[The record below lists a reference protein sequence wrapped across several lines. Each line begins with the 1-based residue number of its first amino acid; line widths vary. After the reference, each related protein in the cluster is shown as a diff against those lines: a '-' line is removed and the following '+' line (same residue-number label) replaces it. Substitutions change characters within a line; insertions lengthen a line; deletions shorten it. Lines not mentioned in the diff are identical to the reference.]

1 MCSNT
6 CSTALDGHCDEV
18 EGMCPQGTDCSDCGL
33 EGIPLCPY
41 VGPCWNAQ
49 VADASPALFASWTIS
64 IVVAVVAVLASGVD
78 AFRAHVCLSEGPLM
92 PLSHKAIRLSQRSRC
107 LRRLA
112 MLFFL
117 ASFVAF
123 IVWYVLLLPSIAAF
137 HDKAMTQSQIASS
150 PTDDSASVGSL
161 PKWPKAMNNVTG
173 TTQALEK
180 ASHSGLHPMHDAQ
193 IALVTAIV
201 MLAAL
206 ILIAYAK
213 WRCCRRRGWQQG
225 LNTPPPP
232 NLMDVELQSLID
244 VEPHAQGME
253 DSGSTR
259 FRNVGLPD
267 LFNLDVMLEPGTFST
282 ASPQPEPYPDL
293 TLPVVGTSS
302 THLNMITAFFSVDQ
316 IVGRGAFGTV
326 YKSISIDLIEPSAR
340 HQMPAFCMRPCAVK
354 RLVAGADPCSLMNEL
369 QVLASCRHENILP
382 VLAFCFEPGCKALVM
397 PFMPG
402 GTLNDRL
409 FPSNLDADD
418 DLAEPRW
425 VDASLVEAV
434 EEVSAAPL
442 SAGPRLEWQECLRIL
457 RDVARALSYLHKA
470 TPHKPQIF
478 HRDVKPSNIL
488 LDCVLNAKLSDL
500 GVAKARLGGD
510 TLATNTT
517 VGSPGYIDPLYV
529 NGGRVSEV
537 TDGYALGVT
546 ILVCMTRQKA
556 IVRAAHGDDC
566 PLTEACSELLANPSG
581 SSEAIYERAGV
592 WWPASIAI
600 EAAQLAAGLT
610 CPRRRDDRTRVED
623 VKLSL
628 EALAIASEMPA
639 GIVDTEAPAGIV
651 GTAAFDLPAGIVDN
665 TARLCMVC
673 MDANRSVRF
682 SPCGHSTCCDE
693 CAALIMGRGDP
704 CPNCRGPIDGVNSR
718 GPHVATE
725 DTFVVSF

>member
-1 MCSNT
+1 
-6 CSTALDGHCDEV
+6 
-18 EGMCPQGTDCSDCGL
+18 
-33 EGIPLCPY
+33 
-41 VGPCWNAQ
+41 
-49 VADASPALFASWTIS
+49 
-64 IVVAVVAVLASGVD
+64 
-78 AFRAHVCLSEGPLM
+78 
-92 PLSHKAIRLSQRSRC
+92 
-107 LRRLA
+107 
-112 MLFFL
+112 
-117 ASFVAF
+117 
-123 IVWYVLLLPSIAAF
+123 
-137 HDKAMTQSQIASS
+137 
-150 PTDDSASVGSL
+150 
-161 PKWPKAMNNVTG
+161 
-173 TTQALEK
+173 
-180 ASHSGLHPMHDAQ
+180 MHDAQ

-201 MLAAL
+201 MLAAF
-206 ILIAYAK
+206 ILIAFAK
-213 WRCCRRRGWQQG
+213 WRCCRRRGRQQG
-225 LNTPPPP
+225 LATPPPP
-232 NLMDVELQSLID
+232 NLMDVELQSLMD
-244 VEPHAQGME
+244 MEPHAPRME
-253 DSGSTR
+253 NSGST
-259 FRNVGLPD
+259 LPD
-267 LFNLDVMLEPGTFST
+267 LVNLNVMLELDTFST
-282 ASPQPEPYPDL
+282 AS
-293 TLPVVGTSS
+293 PVVGTSS

-326 YKSISIDLIEPSAR
+326 YRSISTDLIEPSAR
-340 HQMPAFCMRPCAVK
+340 QQMPAFCMRPCAVK

-409 FPSNLDADD
+409 FPSAL
-418 DLAEPRW
+418 LQP
-425 VDASLVEAV
+425 ASIQEGVEQPASMQEQPAV
-434 EEVSAAPL
+434 
-442 SAGPRLEWQECLRIL
+442 PRLEWQECLRIL

-488 LDCVLNAKLSDL
+488 LDSVLNAKLSDL
-500 GVAKARLGGD
+500 GVAKARIGYID

-546 ILVCMTRQKA
+546 MLVCMTRRKA

-610 CPRRRDDRTRVED
+610 CPRRRGDRTRVED

-628 EALAIASEMPA
+628 EALANASEMPA
-639 GIVDTEAPAGIV
+639 GIVDTDVPAGIV
-651 GTAAFDLPAGIVDN
+651 GTAAFDLPAGIVD
-665 TARLCMVC
+665 TPRLCMVC

-693 CAALIMGRGDP
+693 CAALIVGRGDP
-704 CPNCRGPIDGVNSR
+704 CPNCRGPIDGINSR
-718 GPHVATE
+718 GTHVATE
-725 DTFVVSF
+725 DTFVEIAVDETFSSL

>member
-6 CSTALDGHCDEV
+6 CSTALDGHCDED
-18 EGMCPQGTDCSDCGL
+18 EGTCTQGTDCSDCGL

-41 VGPCWNAQ
+41 VGPCWNTQ
-49 VADASPALFASWTIS
+49 VADASPGLFASWTIS
-64 IVVAVVAVLASGVD
+64 IVVAVVAVLTSGVD

-92 PLSHKAIRLSQRSRC
+92 PLSHKAFRLSQRSRC

-123 IVWYVLLLPSIAAF
+123 IAWYVVLLPSIAAF
-137 HDKAMTQSQIASS
+137 HEKAKNQSQIGSS

-161 PKWPKAMNNVTG
+161 PNWSKATNNVTG
-173 TTQALEK
+173 ITQTLEK
-180 ASHSGLHPMHDAQ
+180 ANHSGLHPMHDAQ

-201 MLAAL
+201 MLAAF
-206 ILIAYAK
+206 ILIAFAK
-213 WRCCRRRGWQQG
+213 WRCCRRRGRQQG
-225 LNTPPPP
+225 LATPPPP
-232 NLMDVELQSLID
+232 NLMDVELQSLMD
-244 VEPHAQGME
+244 MEPHAPRME
-253 DSGSTR
+253 NSGST
-259 FRNVGLPD
+259 LPD
-267 LFNLDVMLEPGTFST
+267 LVNLNVMLELDTFST
-282 ASPQPEPYPDL
+282 AS
-293 TLPVVGTSS
+293 PVVGTSS

-326 YKSISIDLIEPSAR
+326 YRSISTDLIEPSAR
-340 HQMPAFCMRPCAVK
+340 QQMPAFCMRPCAVK

-409 FPSNLDADD
+409 FPSAL
-418 DLAEPRW
+418 LQP
-425 VDASLVEAV
+425 ASIQEGVEQPASMQEQPAV
-434 EEVSAAPL
+434 
-442 SAGPRLEWQECLRIL
+442 PRLEWQECLRIL

-488 LDCVLNAKLSDL
+488 LDSVLNAKLSDL
-500 GVAKARLGGD
+500 GVAKARIGYID

-546 ILVCMTRQKA
+546 MLVCMTRRKA

-610 CPRRRDDRTRVED
+610 CPRRRGDRTRVED

-628 EALAIASEMPA
+628 EALANASEMPA
-639 GIVDTEAPAGIV
+639 GIVDTDVPAGIV
-651 GTAAFDLPAGIVDN
+651 GTAAFDLPAGIVD
-665 TARLCMVC
+665 TPRLCMVC

-693 CAALIMGRGDP
+693 CAALIVGRGDP
-704 CPNCRGPIDGVNSR
+704 CPNCRGPIDGINSR
-718 GPHVATE
+718 GTHVATE
-725 DTFVVSF
+725 DTFVEIAVDETFSSL

>member
-1 MCSNT
+1 
-6 CSTALDGHCDEV
+6 
-18 EGMCPQGTDCSDCGL
+18 
-33 EGIPLCPY
+33 
-41 VGPCWNAQ
+41 
-49 VADASPALFASWTIS
+49 
-64 IVVAVVAVLASGVD
+64 
-78 AFRAHVCLSEGPLM
+78 
-92 PLSHKAIRLSQRSRC
+92 
-107 LRRLA
+107 
-112 MLFFL
+112 
-117 ASFVAF
+117 
-123 IVWYVLLLPSIAAF
+123 
-137 HDKAMTQSQIASS
+137 
-150 PTDDSASVGSL
+150 
-161 PKWPKAMNNVTG
+161 
-173 TTQALEK
+173 
-180 ASHSGLHPMHDAQ
+180 
-193 IALVTAIV
+193 
-201 MLAAL
+201 
-206 ILIAYAK
+206 
-213 WRCCRRRGWQQG
+213 
-225 LNTPPPP
+225 
-232 NLMDVELQSLID
+232 
-244 VEPHAQGME
+244 
-253 DSGSTR
+253 
-259 FRNVGLPD
+259 
-267 LFNLDVMLEPGTFST
+267 
-282 ASPQPEPYPDL
+282 
-293 TLPVVGTSS
+293 
-302 THLNMITAFFSVDQ
+302 
-316 IVGRGAFGTV
+316 
-326 YKSISIDLIEPSAR
+326 
-340 HQMPAFCMRPCAVK
+340 
-354 RLVAGADPCSLMNEL
+354 
-369 QVLASCRHENILP
+369 
-382 VLAFCFEPGCKALVM
+382 
-397 PFMPG
+397 
-402 GTLNDRL
+402 
-409 FPSNLDADD
+409 
-418 DLAEPRW
+418 
-425 VDASLVEAV
+425 
-434 EEVSAAPL
+434 
-442 SAGPRLEWQECLRIL
+442 
-457 RDVARALSYLHKA
+457 VARALSYLHKA

-651 GTAAFDLPAGIVDN
+651 GTAAFDLPAGIDVDN

>member
-1 MCSNT
+1 
-6 CSTALDGHCDEV
+6 
-18 EGMCPQGTDCSDCGL
+18 
-33 EGIPLCPY
+33 
-41 VGPCWNAQ
+41 
-49 VADASPALFASWTIS
+49 
-64 IVVAVVAVLASGVD
+64 
-78 AFRAHVCLSEGPLM
+78 
-92 PLSHKAIRLSQRSRC
+92 
-107 LRRLA
+107 
-112 MLFFL
+112 
-117 ASFVAF
+117 
-123 IVWYVLLLPSIAAF
+123 
-137 HDKAMTQSQIASS
+137 
-150 PTDDSASVGSL
+150 
-161 PKWPKAMNNVTG
+161 
-173 TTQALEK
+173 
-180 ASHSGLHPMHDAQ
+180 
-193 IALVTAIV
+193 
-201 MLAAL
+201 
-206 ILIAYAK
+206 
-213 WRCCRRRGWQQG
+213 
-225 LNTPPPP
+225 
-232 NLMDVELQSLID
+232 
-244 VEPHAQGME
+244 ME
-253 DSGSTR
+253 NRGSTW
-259 FRNVGLPD
+259 PD
-267 LFNLDVMLEPGTFST
+267 LVNLNVMLELDTFST
-282 ASPQPEPYPDL
+282 AS
-293 TLPVVGTSS
+293 PVVGTSS

-326 YKSISIDLIEPSAR
+326 YRSISTDLIEPSAR
-340 HQMPAFCMRPCAVK
+340 QQMPAFCMRPCAVK

-409 FPSNLDADD
+409 FPSAL
-418 DLAEPRW
+418 LQP
-425 VDASLVEAV
+425 ASIQEGVEQPASMQEQPAV
-434 EEVSAAPL
+434 
-442 SAGPRLEWQECLRIL
+442 PRLEWQECLRIL

-488 LDCVLNAKLSDL
+488 LDSVLNAKLSDL
-500 GVAKARLGGD
+500 GVAKARIGYID

-546 ILVCMTRQKA
+546 MLVCMTRRKA

-610 CPRRRDDRTRVED
+610 CPRRRGDRTRVED

-628 EALAIASEMPA
+628 EALANASEMPA
-639 GIVDTEAPAGIV
+639 GIVDTDVPAGIV
-651 GTAAFDLPAGIVDN
+651 GTAAFDLPAGIVD
-665 TARLCMVC
+665 TPRLCMVC

-693 CAALIMGRGDP
+693 CAALIVGRGDP
-704 CPNCRGPIDGVNSR
+704 CPNCRGPIDGINSR
-718 GPHVATE
+718 GTHVATE
-725 DTFVVSF
+725 DTFVEIAVDETFSSL

>member
-6 CSTALDGHCDEV
+6 CSTALDGHCDED
-18 EGMCPQGTDCSDCGL
+18 EGTCTQGTDCSDCGL

-41 VGPCWNAQ
+41 VGPCWNTQ
-49 VADASPALFASWTIS
+49 VADASPGLFASWTIS
-64 IVVAVVAVLASGVD
+64 IVVAVVAVLTSGVD

-92 PLSHKAIRLSQRSRC
+92 PLSHKAFRLSQRSRC

-123 IVWYVLLLPSIAAF
+123 IAWYVVLLPSIAAF
-137 HDKAMTQSQIASS
+137 HEKAKNQSQIGSS

-161 PKWPKAMNNVTG
+161 PNWSKATNNVTG
-173 TTQALEK
+173 ITQTLEK
-180 ASHSGLHPMHDAQ
+180 ANHSGLHPMHDAQ

-201 MLAAL
+201 MLAAF
-206 ILIAYAK
+206 ILIAFAK
-213 WRCCRRRGWQQG
+213 WRCCRRRGRQQG
-225 LNTPPPP
+225 LATPPPP
-232 NLMDVELQSLID
+232 NLMDVELQSLMD
-244 VEPHAQGME
+244 MEPHAPRME
-253 DSGSTR
+253 NSGST
-259 FRNVGLPD
+259 LPD
-267 LFNLDVMLEPGTFST
+267 LVNLNVMLELDTFST
-282 ASPQPEPYPDL
+282 AS
-293 TLPVVGTSS
+293 PVVGTSS

-326 YKSISIDLIEPSAR
+326 YRSISTDLIEPSAR
-340 HQMPAFCMRPCAVK
+340 QQMPAFCMRPCAVK

-409 FPSNLDADD
+409 FPSAL
-418 DLAEPRW
+418 LQP
-425 VDASLVEAV
+425 ASIQEGVVQPAAMPEQPAV
-434 EEVSAAPL
+434 
-442 SAGPRLEWQECLRIL
+442 PRLEWQECLRIL

-488 LDCVLNAKLSDL
+488 LDSVLNAKLSDL
-500 GVAKARLGGD
+500 GVAKARIGYID

-546 ILVCMTRQKA
+546 MLVCMTRRKA

-610 CPRRRDDRTRVED
+610 CPRRRGDRTRVED

-628 EALAIASEMPA
+628 EALANASEMPA
-639 GIVDTEAPAGIV
+639 GIVDTDVPAGIV
-651 GTAAFDLPAGIVDN
+651 GTAAFDLPAGIVD
-665 TARLCMVC
+665 TPRLCMVC

-693 CAALIMGRGDP
+693 CAALIVGRGDP
-704 CPNCRGPIDGVNSR
+704 CPNCRGPIDGINSR
-718 GPHVATE
+718 GTHVATE
-725 DTFVVSF
+725 DTFVEIAVDETFSSL

>member
-6 CSTALDGHCDEV
+6 CSTALDGHCDED
-18 EGMCPQGTDCSDCGL
+18 EGTCTQGTDCSDCGL

-41 VGPCWNAQ
+41 VGPCWNTQ
-49 VADASPALFASWTIS
+49 VADASPGLFASWTIS
-64 IVVAVVAVLASGVD
+64 IVVAVIAVLTSGVD

-92 PLSHKAIRLSQRSRC
+92 PLSHKAFRLSQRSRC

-123 IVWYVLLLPSIAAF
+123 IAWYVVLLPSIAAF
-137 HDKAMTQSQIASS
+137 HEKAKNQSQIGSS

-161 PKWPKAMNNVTG
+161 PNWSKATNNVTG
-173 TTQALEK
+173 ITQTLEK
-180 ASHSGLHPMHDAQ
+180 ANHSGLHPMHDAQ

-201 MLAAL
+201 MLAAF
-206 ILIAYAK
+206 ILIAFAK
-213 WRCCRRRGWQQG
+213 WRCCRRRGRQQG
-225 LNTPPPP
+225 LATPPPP
-232 NLMDVELQSLID
+232 NLMDVELQSLMD
-244 VEPHAQGME
+244 MEPHAPRME
-253 DSGSTR
+253 NSGST
-259 FRNVGLPD
+259 LPD
-267 LFNLDVMLEPGTFST
+267 LVNLNVMLELDTFST
-282 ASPQPEPYPDL
+282 AS
-293 TLPVVGTSS
+293 PVVGTSS

-326 YKSISIDLIEPSAR
+326 YRSISTDLIEPSAR
-340 HQMPAFCMRPCAVK
+340 QQMPAFCMRPCAVK

-409 FPSNLDADD
+409 FPSAL
-418 DLAEPRW
+418 LQP
-425 VDASLVEAV
+425 ASIQEGVEQPASMQEQPAV
-434 EEVSAAPL
+434 
-442 SAGPRLEWQECLRIL
+442 PRLEWQECLRIL

-488 LDCVLNAKLSDL
+488 LDSVLNAKLSDL
-500 GVAKARLGGD
+500 GVAKARIGYID

-546 ILVCMTRQKA
+546 MLVCMTRRKA

-610 CPRRRDDRTRVED
+610 CPRRRGDRTRVED

-628 EALAIASEMPA
+628 EALANASEMPA
-639 GIVDTEAPAGIV
+639 GIVDTDLPAGIV
-651 GTAAFDLPAGIVDN
+651 GTAAFDLPAGIVD
-665 TARLCMVC
+665 TPRLCMVC

-693 CAALIMGRGDP
+693 CAALIVGRGDP
-704 CPNCRGPIDGVNSR
+704 CPNCRGPIDGINSR
-718 GPHVATE
+718 GTHVATE
-725 DTFVVSF
+725 DTFVEIAVDETFSSL

>member
-6 CSTALDGHCDEV
+6 CSTALDGHCDED
-18 EGMCPQGTDCSDCGL
+18 EGTCTQGTDCSDCGL

-41 VGPCWNAQ
+41 VGPCWNTQ
-49 VADASPALFASWTIS
+49 VADASPGLFASWTIS
-64 IVVAVVAVLASGVD
+64 IVVAVVAVLTSGVD

-92 PLSHKAIRLSQRSRC
+92 PLSHKAFRLSQRSRC

-123 IVWYVLLLPSIAAF
+123 IAWYVVLLPSIAAF
-137 HDKAMTQSQIASS
+137 HEKAKNQSQIGSS

-161 PKWPKAMNNVTG
+161 PNWSKAMNNVTG
-173 TTQALEK
+173 ITQTLEK
-180 ASHSGLHPMHDAQ
+180 ANHSGLHPMHDAQ

-201 MLAAL
+201 MLAAF
-206 ILIAYAK
+206 ILIAFAK
-213 WRCCRRRGWQQG
+213 WRCCRRRGRQQG
-225 LNTPPPP
+225 LATPPPP
-232 NLMDVELQSLID
+232 NLMDVELQSLMD
-244 VEPHAQGME
+244 MEPHAPRME
-253 DSGSTR
+253 NSGST
-259 FRNVGLPD
+259 LPD
-267 LFNLDVMLEPGTFST
+267 LVNLNVMLELDTFST
-282 ASPQPEPYPDL
+282 AS
-293 TLPVVGTSS
+293 PVVGTSS

-326 YKSISIDLIEPSAR
+326 YRSISTDLIEPSAR
-340 HQMPAFCMRPCAVK
+340 QQMPAFCMRPCAVK

-409 FPSNLDADD
+409 FPSAL
-418 DLAEPRW
+418 LQP
-425 VDASLVEAV
+425 ASIQEGVGQPAAMPEQPAV
-434 EEVSAAPL
+434 
-442 SAGPRLEWQECLRIL
+442 PRLEWQECLRIL

-488 LDCVLNAKLSDL
+488 LDSVLNAKLSDL
-500 GVAKARLGGD
+500 GVAKARIGYID

-546 ILVCMTRQKA
+546 MLVCMTRRKA

-610 CPRRRDDRTRVED
+610 CPRRRGDRTRVED

-628 EALAIASEMPA
+628 EALANASEMPA
-639 GIVDTEAPAGIV
+639 GIVDTDVPAGIV
-651 GTAAFDLPAGIVDN
+651 GTAAFDLPAGIVD
-665 TARLCMVC
+665 TPRLCMVC

-693 CAALIMGRGDP
+693 CAALIVGRGDP
-704 CPNCRGPIDGVNSR
+704 CPNCRGPIDGINSR
-718 GPHVATE
+718 GTHVATE
-725 DTFVVSF
+725 DTFVEIAVDETFSSL

>member
-6 CSTALDGHCDEV
+6 CSTALDGHCDED
-18 EGMCPQGTDCSDCGL
+18 EGTCTQGTDCSDCGL

-41 VGPCWNAQ
+41 VGPCWNTQ
-49 VADASPALFASWTIS
+49 VADASPGLFASWTIS
-64 IVVAVVAVLASGVD
+64 IVVAVVAVLTSGVD

-92 PLSHKAIRLSQRSRC
+92 PLSHKAFRLSQRSRC

-123 IVWYVLLLPSIAAF
+123 IAWYVVLLPSIAAF
-137 HDKAMTQSQIASS
+137 HEKAKNQSQIGSS

-161 PKWPKAMNNVTG
+161 PNWSKATNNVTG
-173 TTQALEK
+173 ITQTLEK
-180 ASHSGLHPMHDAQ
+180 ANHSGLHPMHDAQ

-201 MLAAL
+201 MLAAF
-206 ILIAYAK
+206 ILIAFAK
-213 WRCCRRRGWQQG
+213 WRCCRRRGRQQG
-225 LNTPPPP
+225 LATPPPP
-232 NLMDVELQSLID
+232 NLMDVELQSLMD
-244 VEPHAQGME
+244 MEPHAPRME
-253 DSGSTR
+253 NSGST
-259 FRNVGLPD
+259 LPD
-267 LFNLDVMLEPGTFST
+267 LVNLNVMLELDTFST
-282 ASPQPEPYPDL
+282 AS
-293 TLPVVGTSS
+293 PVVGTSS

-326 YKSISIDLIEPSAR
+326 YRSISTDLIEPSAR
-340 HQMPAFCMRPCAVK
+340 QQMPAFCMRPCAVK

-409 FPSNLDADD
+409 FPSAL
-418 DLAEPRW
+418 LQP
-425 VDASLVEAV
+425 ASIQEQPAV
-434 EEVSAAPL
+434 
-442 SAGPRLEWQECLRIL
+442 PRLEWQECLRIL

-488 LDCVLNAKLSDL
+488 LDSVLNAKLSDL
-500 GVAKARLGGD
+500 GVAKARIGYID

-546 ILVCMTRQKA
+546 MLVCMTRRKA

-610 CPRRRDDRTRVED
+610 CPRRRGDRTRVED

-628 EALAIASEMPA
+628 EALANASEMPA
-639 GIVDTEAPAGIV
+639 GIVDTDVPAGIV
-651 GTAAFDLPAGIVDN
+651 GTAAFDLPAGIVD
-665 TARLCMVC
+665 TPRLCMVC

-693 CAALIMGRGDP
+693 CAALIVGRGDP
-704 CPNCRGPIDGVNSR
+704 CPNCRGPIDGINSR
-718 GPHVATE
+718 GTHVATE
-725 DTFVVSF
+725 DTFVEIAVDETFSSL

>member
-6 CSTALDGHCDEV
+6 CSTALDGHCDED
-18 EGMCPQGTDCSDCGL
+18 EGTCTQGTDCSDCGL

-41 VGPCWNAQ
+41 VGPCWNTQ
-49 VADASPALFASWTIS
+49 VADASPGLFASWTIS
-64 IVVAVVAVLASGVD
+64 IVVAVVAVLTSGVD

-92 PLSHKAIRLSQRSRC
+92 PLSHKAFRLSQRSRC

-123 IVWYVLLLPSIAAF
+123 IAWYVVLLPSIAAF
-137 HDKAMTQSQIASS
+137 HEKAKNQSQIGSS

-161 PKWPKAMNNVTG
+161 PNWSKAMNNVTG
-173 TTQALEK
+173 ITQTLEK
-180 ASHSGLHPMHDAQ
+180 ANHSGLHPMHDAQ

-201 MLAAL
+201 MLAAF
-206 ILIAYAK
+206 ILIAFAK
-213 WRCCRRRGWQQG
+213 WRCCRRRGRQQG
-225 LNTPPPP
+225 LATPPPP
-232 NLMDVELQSLID
+232 NLMDVELQSLMD
-244 VEPHAQGME
+244 MEPHAPRME
-253 DSGSTR
+253 NSGST
-259 FRNVGLPD
+259 LPD
-267 LFNLDVMLEPGTFST
+267 LVNLNVMLELDTFST
-282 ASPQPEPYPDL
+282 AS
-293 TLPVVGTSS
+293 PVVGTSS

-326 YKSISIDLIEPSAR
+326 YRSISTDLIEPSAR
-340 HQMPAFCMRPCAVK
+340 QQMPAFCMRPCAVK

-409 FPSNLDADD
+409 FPSAL
-418 DLAEPRW
+418 LQP
-425 VDASLVEAV
+425 ASIQEGVEQPASMQEQPAV
-434 EEVSAAPL
+434 
-442 SAGPRLEWQECLRIL
+442 PRLEWQECLRIL

-488 LDCVLNAKLSDL
+488 LDSVLNAKLSDL
-500 GVAKARLGGD
+500 GVAKARIGYID

-546 ILVCMTRQKA
+546 MLVCMTRRKA

-610 CPRRRDDRTRVED
+610 CPRRRGDRTRVED

-628 EALAIASEMPA
+628 EALANASEMPA
-639 GIVDTEAPAGIV
+639 GIVDTDVPAGIV
-651 GTAAFDLPAGIVDN
+651 GTAAFDLPAGIVD
-665 TARLCMVC
+665 TPRLCMVC

-693 CAALIMGRGDP
+693 CAALIVGRGDP
-704 CPNCRGPIDGVNSR
+704 CPNCRGPIDGINSR
-718 GPHVATE
+718 GTHVATE
-725 DTFVVSF
+725 DTFVEIAVDETFSSL